1 MNINNKKK
9 IKSQTQTL
17 ETIQQLSKDLVQTNM
32 AEDHIITIAKRF
44 ATLEN
49 KTILCT
55 EYMLKG
61 MHDNHK
67 KRTKMMDKVIKMS
80 EKVKI
85 MNMKNDLQDIIDLFP
100 KEEEL

>member
-17 ETIQQLSKDLVQTNM
+17 ETIQQLSNDLVQTNM